1 MIVLM
6 KRFSATIVLV
16 LFSAFCM
23 FAQINVFPVSNS
35 DVTIKKNAFIYYLP
49 QTTLEVKVKVTKET
63 LVPGPYSKYAEK
75 YLCIKNA
82 VTTDVSD
89 VKIDNVDIRQIA
101 QPDPNA
107 CFMVAIGNGANLNYN
122 SRGIVT
128 GYNCDQQT
136 DDPYTE
142 GDSHF
147 SKATNIST
155 PIFTDYG
162 VKQNFTKNTDT
173 TYKVVEVD
181 SVYQKIPIYN
191 KVIISKD
198 EEMKAEEAANYIIKI
213 RKRLFKVLT
222 AQFETETPPADI
234 EIMVNE
240 LKDMEKRY
248 IELFVGKVMKE
259 TYEYVFYYTPQSDLV
274 EEKVPICYVTSDDE
288 VVEKKTADSEPV
300 YLVLKNSQ
308 AAKEID
314 NFYGR
319 QHELKKKEKDM
330 GLFYRIPADV
340 AVSVVF
346 DDYTYYQSLM
356 TIPQCGYLG
365 HLPSDIFKNKN
376 LKVAFD
382 EKYGSIK
389 SISTK

>member
-1 MIVLM
+1 M
-6 KRFSATIVLV
+6 KRFSLVVAILLLSTIC
-16 LFSAFCM
+16 A
-23 FAQINVFPVSNS
+23 FAQIKVFSISDSEVS
-35 DVTIKKNAFIYYLP
+35 IKKNSFLYYLP
-49 QTTLEVKVKVTKET
+49 QSTLEIKVTVTKET

-82 VTTDVSD
+82 EMTNVSD
-89 VKIDNVDIRQIA
+89 VKIENVDIRQIA

-107 CFMVAIGNGANLNYN
+107 CFMVVCDKEANLNYN

-128 GYNCDQQT
+128 GYNCDSQT
-136 DDPYTE
+136 EISYDE
-142 GDSHF
+142 EKSHF
-147 SKATNIST
+147 TKASNIAT
-155 PIFTDYG
+155 PLFTDYG

-181 SVYQKIPIYN
+181 SVFQKIPIYN

-234 EIMVNE
+234 DIMVNE

-248 IELFVGKVMKE
+248 LELFVGKIVKE
-259 TYEYVFYYTPQSDLV
+259 TREYVFYYTPQPGLAEDRI
-274 EEKVPICYVTSDDE
+274 PICYITSNDE
-288 VVEKKTADSEPV
+288 VVEQKTANSEPI

-308 AAKEID
+308 AARELGD
-314 NFYGR
+314 FYGR
-319 QHELKKKEKDM
+319 QHDLKKKEKKM
-330 GLFYRIPADV
+330 GLYYRIPADV
-340 AVSVVF
+340 SVSVDF
-346 DDYTYYQSLM
+346 EDFTYYRSLM

-365 HLPSDIFKNKN
+365 HLPAEIFKNKK
-376 LKVAFD
+376 LRVAFD

-389 SISTK
+389 AIYTK